1 MVVGEIVHLNI
12 LVGPT
17 ICLSEG
23 VLELFMAGDNTA
35 CR

>member
-1 MVVGEIVHLNI
+1 MVVGEIVHLKI

-17 ICLSEG
+17 TCLSEG
-23 VLELFMAGDNTA
+23 VLELIMVGDNIA